1 MRQYIPEHSPQRQSQ
16 TSPDPHHPKRP
27 GRSRRG
33 AKTKTT
39 RRPRYCFARPSGV
52 SDGAPQTLATEDLR
66 LSERPSR
73 SRSLTQGEAVAR
85 QRALETA
92 VRRPLQERERRL
104 PLRSHSPRSGSDDYP
119 LITSRRQRGGRV
131 DR

>member
-92 VRRPLQERERRL
+92 VRRPKGASAL
-104 PLRSHSPRSGSDDYP
+104 
-119 LITSRRQRGGRV
+119 GGPGLSFPGEGNTV
-131 DR
+131 PAAA